1 MHLLNEI
8 VIVLGLSTV
17 VVLVCDRIRVPS
29 IIGFLLVG
37 VLAGPSGL
45 GLVTSREEVDTLA
58 EIGVILLLFTV
69 GIEFSFRELFRMK
82 RNVFAGGTLQMVLA
96 AGGSLLLALAWGR
109 PPRESTLIGLLVAMS
124 STAIV
129 LKLLKEKAE
138 IDTPHGRIS
147 LGILIFQDVMI
158 VPVMLVIPLMAGAR
172 GPDQGP
178 WYVFA
183 AKIVLAIAAV
193 VAGAKWIV
201 PGLLLR
207 VARTRSRELFLMTV
221 IVLCFVVA
229 WISASIGLSLA
240 LGAFMAGMIISESD
254 YSHQA
259 LSSILPFRDV
269 FMSVFFVSVG
279 MLLDGGY
286 FVDHVGTVAVLT
298 LAVLALKTVAGSLA
312 ALVLRQS
319 PRTVILSG
327 LALCQVGEF
336 SFLLAGSGLSHGLL
350 SEGTYQMFLAVSILT
365 MAATPLVLGLAPR
378 LLRPFEKAPALS
390 AFARRRAMEGERG
403 KIEVSNHLLI
413 VGFGLNGKNLARAAS
428 AASIPYGV
436 VEMNPDTVRSERKAG
451 TPMIYGDA
459 TNEAVLLEAGAA
471 RAKVAAVA
479 INDPVATRRIVKSL
493 RDLNPGLRIVART
506 RFTAEVAALQS
517 LGADEVVPEEFETS
531 IEIFTRVM
539 RHYLLSRDEIDRL
552 TSEIRS
558 GEYRMLRSPACEPG
572 PLDRIGPIMPD
583 MDVGVFRV
591 EEGMDVAGRTL
602 EEMQWRKK
610 HGITI
615 LAIQRRG
622 GSTIPN
628 PDGSE
633 RLLPGDRVV
642 LMGKAEDVRRAAP
655 FFSRSLRDEESAP

>member
-8 VIVLGLSTV
+8 VIVLGLSTI
-17 VVLVCDRIRVPS
+17 VVLLCDRIRVPS

-37 VLAGPSGL
+37 VLSGPSGL
-45 GLVTSREEVDTLA
+45 GLITSREEVDTLA

-82 RNVFAGGTLQMVLA
+82 RNVFLGGTLQMVLA
-96 AGGSLLLALAWGR
+96 AGGSMLLALAWGKAS
-109 PPRESTLIGLLVAMS
+109 RESTLIGLLAAMS

-158 VPVMLVIPLMAGAR
+158 VPLMLVIPLMAGAR

-178 WYVFA
+178 WYVLA
-183 AKIVLAIAAV
+183 AKIVLVIAAV

-229 WISASIGLSLA
+229 WLSASLGLSLA

-259 LSSILPFRDV
+259 LGSILPFRDV

-279 MLLDGGY
+279 MLLDVAY
-286 FVDHVGTVAVLT
+286 FVDHAGTVAALT
-298 LAVLALKTVAGSLA
+298 LIVLALKAAAGGLA

-319 PRTVILSG
+319 IRTVILSG

-350 SEGTYQMFLAVSILT
+350 SEGTYQTFLAVSILT
-365 MAATPLVLGLAPR
+365 MAATPLVLAVAPR
-378 LLRPFEKAPALS
+378 LLRPLEKASALS
-390 AFARRRAMEGERG
+390 ALARRAAGGGSGES
-403 KIEVSNHLLI
+403 KASNHLLI

-428 AASIPYGV
+428 TASIPYGV
-436 VEMNPDTVRSERKAG
+436 IEMNPDTVRSERKAG

-459 TNEAVLLEAGAA
+459 THEAVLLEAGAA
-471 RAKVAAVA
+471 RARVAAVA
-479 INDPVATRRIVKSL
+479 INDPVATRRIVKTL
-493 RDLNPGLRIVART
+493 RDLSPGLHIVART
-506 RFTAEVAALQS
+506 RFTAEVPALRS

-539 RHYLLSRDEIDRL
+539 RHYLLGRDEIDRF
-552 TSEIRS
+552 TSEIRA

-572 PLDRIGPIMPD
+572 PLGRIGPVMTD
-583 MDVGVFRV
+583 MDVEVFRV
-591 EEGMDVAGRTL
+591 EEGMDVAGKTL
-602 EEMQWRKK
+602 EETEWRRKR
-610 HGITI
+610 GITI
-615 LAIQRRG
+615 LAIQRRD
-622 GSTIPN
+622 GSTIPS

-642 LMGKAEDVRRAAP
+642 LMGKADDVRRAAP
-655 FFSRSLRDEESAP
+655 LFSRKPPEGAGES